1 MKEKLLN
8 SLETMTKAEL
18 CKKIGI
24 SFNTLNKFLS
34 EDYSTIRSNSID
46 KVKDYYAD
54 YYKKAKEEELKQR
67 LENKIDTSNKTVDN
81 SVNYI
86 SVKIDIPKLNKDE
99 ASFVDTLN
107 KGDMLEKIGS
117 LGYINYVLKSKSR
130 SFIYWRSV
138 LMKDRSYSDIDDMV
152 DRLSRAVLC
161 SAYTLDEEKDLCQV
175 KLPSEHYLCK
185 YNNGD
190 IGWSV
195 EPNKFTVVSTR
206 EDLEE
211 KYPEYSSFIVEK
223 QKEEKVKRG
232 FTISERTR

>member
-1 MKEKLLN
+1 
-8 SLETMTKAEL
+8 MTKAEL
-18 CKKIGI
+18 CKEIGI
-24 SFNTLNKFLS
+24 SFNTLNKFLTS
-34 EDYSTIRSNSID
+34 DLETVRVDSINRVKLYYSKLELEG
-46 KVKDYYAD
+46 KVKEALE
-54 YYKKAKEEELKQR
+54 KEELTHSV
-67 LENKIDTSNKTVDN
+67 DTSNKTVDN

-107 KGDMLEKIGS
+107 KGDMVEKIGS

-161 SAYTLDEEKDLCQV
+161 SAYTLDEEKDLCQI

>member
-1 MKEKLLN
+1 
-8 SLETMTKAEL
+8 MTKAEL

-54 YYKKAKEEELKQR
+54 YYKEEKEEELKQR

-81 SVNYI
+81 SLNYI

-107 KGDMLEKIGS
+107 KGDMVEKIGS

-161 SAYTLDEEKDLCQV
+161 SAYTLDEEKDLCQI

>member
-24 SFNTLNKFLS
+24 SSNTLNKFLS

-54 YYKKAKEEELKQR
+54 YYKEAKEEELKQR

-107 KGDMLEKIGS
+107 KGDMVEKIGS

-161 SAYTLDEEKDLCQV
+161 SAYTLDEEKALCQI

>member
-54 YYKKAKEEELKQR
+54 YYKEAKEEELKQR

-107 KGDMLEKIGS
+107 KGDMVEKIGS

-161 SAYTLDEEKDLCQV
+161 SAYTLDEEKDLCQI

-211 KYPEYSSFIVEK
+211 KYPEYSNFIVEK

>member
-1 MKEKLLN
+1 MKEKLLK

-18 CKKIGI
+18 CKEIGI
-24 SFNTLNKFLS
+24 SFNTLNKFLT
-34 EDYSTIRSNSID
+34 DNYSTIRSNSID
-46 KVKDYYAD
+46 KVKDYYTD
-54 YYKKAKEEELKQR
+54 DYKKAKEEER
-67 LENKIDTSNKTVDN
+67 TYRVNTSIKTVDN
-81 SVNYI
+81 CVNYI

-107 KGDMLEKIGS
+107 KGDMVEKIGS

-161 SAYTLDEEKDLCQV
+161 SAYTLDEEKALCQI

>member
-54 YYKKAKEEELKQR
+54 YYEEVKEEELKQR

-81 SVNYI
+81 SLNYI

-107 KGDMLEKIGS
+107 KGDMVEKIGS

-130 SFIYWRSV
+130 SFIYWISV

-161 SAYTLDEEKDLCQV
+161 SAYTLDEEKELCQI
-175 KLPSEHYLCK
+175 KLPSGHYMCK

-206 EDLEE
+206 EDLED
-211 KYPEYSSFIVEK
+211 KYPEYSRFIVEK

>member
-1 MKEKLLN
+1 MKEKLLK

-18 CKKIGI
+18 CKEIGI

-54 YYKKAKEEELKQR
+54 YYKEAKEEELKQR

-81 SVNYI
+81 SLNYI

-107 KGDMLEKIGS
+107 KGDMVEKIGS

-161 SAYTLDEEKDLCQV
+161 SAYTLDEEKALCQI